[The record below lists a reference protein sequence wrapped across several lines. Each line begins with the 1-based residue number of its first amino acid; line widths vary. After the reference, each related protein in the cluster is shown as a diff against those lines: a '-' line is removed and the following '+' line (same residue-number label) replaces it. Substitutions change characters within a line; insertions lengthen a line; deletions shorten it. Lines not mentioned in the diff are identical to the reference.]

1 MGVGRSVFADPSRRC
16 VDVRWYAAMT
26 ALSIVPARLG
36 YACGHAAL
44 VLLPRVKGESPRQR
58 NERVNN
64 EKAAAGQRSCD
75 FCAPSTQP
83 IVGAND
89 LVAVGGVASAQA

>member
-1 MGVGRSVFADPSRRC
+1 MTTLSV
-16 VDVRWYAAMT
+16 
-26 ALSIVPARLG
+26 IPARLE

-44 VLLPRVKGESPRQR
+44 VSLSRFKGESPRQR
-58 NERVNN
+58 NERVSH

-83 IVGAND
+83 IA
-89 LVAVGGVASAQA
+89 